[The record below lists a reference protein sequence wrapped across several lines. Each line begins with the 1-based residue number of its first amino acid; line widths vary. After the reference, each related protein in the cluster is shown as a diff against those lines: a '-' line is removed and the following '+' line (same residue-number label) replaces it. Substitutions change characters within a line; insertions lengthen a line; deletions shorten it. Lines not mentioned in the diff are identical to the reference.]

1 MKYSLFELLE
11 CFIGACCLNVSMYS
25 AVVFI
30 VFLFLRGKGTKN
42 ISHTQAR
49 GCKGAN
55 NYTKKVIFVN
65 FYTSAQ
71 IKRPHSITSR
81 GALYSACC

>member
-30 VFLFLRGKGTKN
+30 VFLFLRGQRYEKYFTYA
-42 ISHTQAR
+42 SAR
-49 GCKGAN
+49 VQG
-55 NYTKKVIFVN
+55 
-65 FYTSAQ
+65 
-71 IKRPHSITSR
+71 RE
-81 GALYSACC
+81 